1 LRSIAVITGT
11 RADYGLLKPII
22 KLIDED
28 PDLELRLYATGM
40 HLEARFGRTINEITG
55 DGFKVR
61 KTVDIFVHDDSPKG
75 VARSTGLATMGFA
88 ELFTAERPDIVV
100 VLGDRF
106 EIFGAVSACTVL
118 GIPVAHI
125 HGGELTEGV
134 MDDTFRHGITKMS
147 KLHFTAAEEY
157 RRRVIQLGEEPS
169 KVFYTGSPSIDA
181 AFSVEPMTKE
191 ELESDLGCSF
201 SDVNIMVT
209 FHPVISDDATPEQ
222 QFKNVL
228 EVLDDTDTFLLFTYA
243 NADVGGNAINE
254 AIQKYV
260 SENSERAIAVKS
272 LGHRRYISVMRIF
285 DGLVGNSSSALIE
298 AGGMKT
304 GAVNIGNRQKGRV
317 RGQNVIDCGNS
328 VDEIREAVAMLLS
341 ESFQEALESS
351 ESMYG
356 DGKSAEKI
364 VEVLK
369 NADLKDINIKTFY
382 DLER

>member
-1 LRSIAVITGT
+1 
-11 RADYGLLKPII
+11 
-22 KLIDED
+22 
-28 PDLELRLYATGM
+28 
-40 HLEARFGRTINEITG
+40 
-55 DGFKVR
+55 
-61 KTVDIFVHDDSPKG
+61 
-75 VARSTGLATMGFA
+75 
-88 ELFTAERPDIVV
+88 
-100 VLGDRF
+100 
-106 EIFGAVSACTVL
+106 
-118 GIPVAHI
+118 
-125 HGGELTEGV
+125 
-134 MDDTFRHGITKMS
+134 
-147 KLHFTAAEEY
+147 
-157 RRRVIQLGEEPS
+157 
-169 KVFYTGSPSIDA
+169 
-181 AFSVEPMTKE
+181 MTKE